1 MKKKSV
7 FNSIVWM
14 VCCLSAVMFASCSK
28 DDDNKQ
34 KGLKFNV
41 AKVEV
46 IPTGTANVTIGNGTQ
61 PFTVKSS
68 DEKLAKVTVDK
79 NVLTVTG
86 VKEGKGTIM
95 VTDKNKLM
103 GTLPFMVV
111 APLSFDKA
119 AVEVTVGQEAT
130 VTVKSGDHQ
139 GRQERKHDG
148 DRQRQQEKDR
158 RHFCDC
164 QIAIEVSQAPRTSS
178 CALAKLQFAR
188 LERRKTQ
195 SPLAWKT

>member
-130 VTVKSGDHQ
+130 VTVKSGDKPYTATVKDA
-139 GRQERKHDG
+139 GTATASVKDDKVTIKGVKKGTTTVTISDG
-148 DRQRQQEKDR
+148 K
-158 RHFCDC
+158 
-164 QIAIEVSQAPRTSS
+164 
-178 CALAKLQFAR
+178 K
-188 LERRKTQ
+188 KTGVI
-195 SPLAWKT
+195 SVTVK